1 MSDGSSAWYYA
12 INGQKLGPVSESQL
26 KELALGGKLTNALVW
41 KDGMPEWTPSNKIKG
56 LVFPTAGSFA
66 PTLPTFPAMDTKPKS
81 LITKWCVFILLGSV
95 IWISSAFMP
104 WWGLTFSPINL
115 TVSGKSEY
123 ETIKKSAEIIK
134 DNIEW
139 YDANIKD
146 SLSAKLMKASSNN
159 IDSKLSINIWGIST
173 GTGLLT
179 LIISIIAIVAIGL
192 SFFIKLLAHWRWSF
206 ASFLIMTCLLSSV
219 FDLLWLLG
227 SPSES
232 APPLLK
238 QWVSFGPYFHI
249 VGTFT
254 ILTGSIFESVFGYLN
269 FSRK

>member
-26 KELALGGKLTNALVW
+26 KELALGGKLANALVW

-56 LVFPTAGSFA
+56 LVFPTAGNFA

-81 LITKWCVFILLGSV
+81 LISKWCIFILLGSV

-104 WWGLTFSPINL
+104 WWGLIFSPINL
-115 TVSGKSEY
+115 TVSGKSEFD
-123 ETIKKSAEIIK
+123 TMKRAAEIIK
-134 DNIEW
+134 ENVEW

-146 SLSAKLMKASSNN
+146 SLASKIIKAERENR
-159 IDSKLSINIWGIST
+159 DSKLSVSIWGIST

-179 LIISIIAIVAIGL
+179 LIVSIIAIVAIVS
-192 SFFIKLLAHWRWSF
+192 SFFIKLLAHWRWTF
-206 ASFLIMTCLLSSV
+206 ASFLVVACLLSSV